1 MGDLNALRQAD
12 LFNHH
17 MGGSGDAGGAVIQ
30 RAGLGFRFPHHVRER
45 ADRHAIG
52 RHQHIGH
59 AAHQADRGQILRLE
73 GHAIAENGEIDRPR
87 ADGGQQQRM
96 AIRF

>member
-30 RAGLGFRFPHHVRER
+30 RAGLGLRYATVVGPLRVDVALPWRQR
-45 ADRHAIG
+45 AGDAPWALYVG
-52 RHQHIGH
+52 LG
-59 AAHQADRGQILRLE
+59 QA
-73 GHAIAENGEIDRPR
+73 
-87 ADGGQQQRM
+87 
-96 AIRF
+96 F